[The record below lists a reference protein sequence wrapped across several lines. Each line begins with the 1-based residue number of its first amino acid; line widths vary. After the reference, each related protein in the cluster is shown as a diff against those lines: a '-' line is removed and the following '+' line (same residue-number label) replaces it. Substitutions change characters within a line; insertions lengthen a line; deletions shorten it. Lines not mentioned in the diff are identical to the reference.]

1 MPRLAALE
9 SWLDN
14 LPANAL
20 PESLKSGR
28 SLAPASADASF
39 RRYFRL
45 SLTDGSTRIVMDA
58 PPEQESCAPFV
69 KVAGLLADAGLNA
82 PKVLAQDL
90 NQGFLLL
97 TDLGPQTYLQKIL
110 GNATSDAAITSPD
123 QLALSASEID
133 RLFRD
138 AINALV
144 TWQKASRPGVLPPYD
159 GALLRREMD
168 LFPEWYVGRHLG
180 ITLNDTQKNEIER
193 SFALLIASALDQP
206 KVFVHRDYMPRNL
219 MIAADPAQN
228 PGILDFQ
235 DAVEGPLSYD
245 VVSLLRDAFISWDEE
260 RIIDWAVR
268 YWEAARKAGLPV
280 PEDFAEFYQKL
291 EWMGLQRHIKVIGI
305 FCRLNYRD
313 GKAHYLT
320 DLPRHIAYAR
330 KVAERYNALRPFGRL
345 LDEFDPQQ
353 VTIGYTF

>member
-1 MPRLAALE
+1 MPRMAALE
-9 SWLDN
+9 TWLDQ
-14 LPANAL
+14 LSLAIL
-20 PESLKSGR
+20 PESAKAGR
-28 SLAPASADASF
+28 SLTPASADASF

-45 SLTDGSTRIVMDA
+45 TLPDQRSFIVMDA
-58 PPEQESCAPFV
+58 PPEHENCAPFV

-82 PKVLAQDL
+82 PKVIAQDL
-90 NQGFLLL
+90 AQGFLLL
-97 TDLGPQTYLQKIL
+97 TDLGPETYLQKIL
-110 GNATSDAAITSPD
+110 GNATSDAVMTSPD

-138 AINALV
+138 AIGALV
-144 TWQKASRPGVLPPYD
+144 TWQKSSRPGVLPPYD

-168 LFPEWYVGRHLG
+168 LFPEWYVSRHLG
-180 ITLNDTQKNEIER
+180 LTLDDTQKNELER
-193 SFALLIASALDQP
+193 TFSLLIASALDQP

-219 MIAADPAQN
+219 MIATDPSQN

-245 VVSLLRDAFISWDEE
+245 VISLLKDAFISWDEE

-268 YWEAARKAGLPV
+268 YWEAARKSGLPV
-280 PEDFAEFYQKL
+280 PEDFADFYQKL

-313 GKAHYLT
+313 GKSHYLA
-320 DLPRHIAYAR
+320 DLPRHLNYAR
-330 KVAERYNALRPFGRL
+330 KVADRYNALRPFGRL
-345 LDEFDPQQ
+345 LDTFDPQP